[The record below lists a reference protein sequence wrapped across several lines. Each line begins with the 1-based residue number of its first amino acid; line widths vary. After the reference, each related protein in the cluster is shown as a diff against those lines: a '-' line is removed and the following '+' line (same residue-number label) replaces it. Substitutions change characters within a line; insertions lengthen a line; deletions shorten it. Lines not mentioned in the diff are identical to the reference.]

1 MYVQNPS
8 GMPTLARRLRT
19 HRSRRAGSGAHLI
32 PPLLLKDAGKAL
44 RSHGT
49 ETPRRLLLP
58 NYAASAFR
66 EAANRLAQ
74 RRRAFS
80 PDLLIA
86 YSIKT
91 NPSPDLLGLA
101 RDCGMWAEAI
111 AQTETTHAVG
121 LGFPSEHIVLNGPG
135 KWWPGSS
142 KTPVY
147 GAIFCDSLQELRA
160 LHRRVLS
167 GEVRAEAFGVRLRPA
182 TVRSRFGIGF
192 HDPSTFGKVVALL
205 NTLPRTQALGF
216 HFHIAS
222 SMVGVRTWHSLAEN
236 FLAAVEVLCD
246 RLRNRTVTLSFGGG
260 WHPDDWASFLRG
272 ELQRLVATCQRR
284 LPMVRRI
291 ILEPGKALSQRSMCL
306 LTRVL
311 EVRRSRAYTELVI
324 DGSIAEL
331 PDVRS
336 HPHRVVSL
344 NSSGAPVVWGAGH
357 DRVLGRLCMEFDI
370 LSDAVHVPRDIRE
383 GALVAYLDAGAYDAS
398 MAYSF
403 GKGGASALP

>member
-1 MYVQNPS
+1 V
-8 GMPTLARRLRT
+8 
-19 HRSRRAGSGAHLI
+19 HLI
-32 PPLLLKDAGKAL
+32 PPLLLKDAGQVL
-44 RSHGT
+44 RSPGT
-49 ETPRRLLLP
+49 GTPRRFLLP

-66 EAANRLAQ
+66 EAADKLAHL
-74 RRRAFS
+74 RRVFS

-86 YSIKT
+86 YSVKT
-91 NPSPDLLGLA
+91 NPSPELLGMA
-101 RDCGMWAEAI
+101 QDCGMWAEAI
-111 AQTETTHAVG
+111 AQTEVTHAID
-121 LGFPSEHIVLNGPG
+121 LGFPSERIVLNGPG
-135 KWWPGSS
+135 KWWPGAS
-142 KTPVY
+142 KVSGY
-147 GAIFCDSLQELRA
+147 GAIFCDSLQELHA

-167 GEVRAEAFGVRLRPA
+167 GQVRAEAFGVRLRPA
-182 TVRSRFGIGF
+182 TVRSRFGVGF
-192 HDPSTFGKVVALL
+192 HDPSTFSKVVAIL
-205 NTLPRTQALGF
+205 NTLPRRQALGF

-236 FLAAVEVLCD
+236 FLAAVELLCD
-246 RLRNRTVTLSFGGG
+246 RLRNRMVTLSFGGG
-260 WHPDDWASFLRG
+260 WHPDDWTGFLRG
-272 ELQRLVATCQRR
+272 EFPQLVATCQRR
-284 LPMVRRI
+284 LPMIRRI

-311 EVRRSRAYTELVI
+311 EVRRSRTHTELVI

-344 NSSGAPVVWGAGH
+344 NSSGTPTAWGPGN

-383 GALVAYLDAGAYDAS
+383 GALVAFLDAGAYDAS

-403 GKGGASALP
+403 GKGGVPALP

>member
-1 MYVQNPS
+1 VYVQNPS
-8 GMPTLARRLRT
+8 GMPTLARRLRA
-19 HRSRRAGSGAHLI
+19 HQRRRPGGGVHPI
-32 PPLLLKDAGKAL
+32 PPLLLKDAGRVL
-44 RSHGT
+44 RSYGT
-49 ETPRRLLLP
+49 ETPRRFLLP
-58 NYAASAFR
+58 NYAASAFK
-66 EAANRLAQ
+66 EAADRLAQ
-74 RRRAFS
+74 LRRAFA
-80 PDLLIA
+80 PDLVIA

-91 NPSPDLLGLA
+91 NPSSELLGIA
-101 RDCGMWAEAI
+101 QDCGMWAEAI
-111 AQTETTHAVG
+111 AQTEVTHAVG

-142 KTPVY
+142 KVPVY
-147 GAIFCDSLQELRA
+147 GAIFCDSLQELHA
-160 LHRRVLS
+160 LHQRVLS
-167 GEVRAEAFGVRLRPA
+167 GEVRTEAFGIRLRPA
-182 TVRSRFGIGF
+182 TVKSRFGIGF
-192 HDPSTFGKVVALL
+192 HDPSTFSKVVTIL

-236 FLAAVEVLCD
+236 FLAAVGLLCD
-246 RLRNRTVTLSFGGG
+246 HLRNRPVTLSVGGG
-260 WHPDDWASFLRG
+260 WHPVDWTSFLRG
-272 ELQRLVATCQRR
+272 ELRQLVSTCQRR

-311 EVRRSRAYTELVI
+311 EVRRSRKSTELVI

-344 NSSGAPVVWGAGH
+344 NSSGTPTAWGPGN

-383 GALVAYLDAGAYDAS
+383 GAFVAYLDAGAYDAS

-403 GKGGASALP
+403 GKGGVPALP